1 MDEYK
6 DLVLSMYSHSR
17 KELDAMFDSGVF
29 NELVKGYM
37 AMTLNNNN
45 VEHDQVMEHL
55 KCLDTVFSEV
65 SASEIREFYKNY

>member
-37 AMTLNNNN
+37 AMALNNNN

>member
-29 NELVKGYM
+29 NELVKGY
-37 AMTLNNNN
+37 
-45 VEHDQVMEHL
+45 
-55 KCLDTVFSEV
+55 
-65 SASEIREFYKNY
+65 SAQ

>member
-37 AMTLNNNN
+37 AMALHNNN

>member
-29 NELVKGYM
+29 NELVIGYM
-37 AMTLNNNN
+37 AMALNNNN